1 MTKKFRST
9 AAPKGTKLGSGYQD
23 RTKLLT
29 SDEEDDKARRIK
41 ALEEM
46 VKLGQMQPSTF
57 EALRDEIVGGD
68 ISNVHLVKGL
78 DRKLLERVRR
88 GEDVLSG
95 TAKSAAEESNSGQA
109 GTPPA
114 TVDVDEEFEEM
125 ENKEIQPIAKQ
136 EKSKQG
142 EMAPAQLAGK
152 KRNRDDILK
161 ELRASRLAVAESIKQ
176 AAPPTLGPKFTK
188 FGQKRETSRI
198 ERDERG
204 REILITVDE
213 NGKVKRKIKKA
224 AIKDEVPR
232 DRGLLMPDKDAQ
244 PLGMEV
250 VVPAP
255 PQEDEEMDGDI
266 FEGIGADYDPL
277 NGFDDDEDD
286 SEDEKTKTLESPR
299 QVNLGTPDVKN
310 SVSQS
315 LDRSSMPPPPLP
327 NKTFGSK
334 RNYFGEDG
342 EKKDID
348 SEVSPNNLTDPTILA
363 ALKKAST
370 LNPLSAHDSAAEGE
384 EEAAKLTRRRKMLE
398 AHDRDAEDMDLGF
411 GSSRF
416 GDEEEAEGKKV
427 KLSVWGKEDGK
438 EGRSSEGKAP
448 RKRGPK
454 KRKGDANSAT
464 DVLKVLERR
473 RAEGK

>member
-1 MTKKFRST
+1 
-9 AAPKGTKLGSGYQD
+9 
-23 RTKLLT
+23 
-29 SDEEDDKARRIK
+29 
-41 ALEEM
+41 M
-46 VKLGQMQPSTF
+46 VKLGQIELSTF

-95 TAKSAAEESNSGQA
+95 AAKTTAEESKSGQVS
-109 GTPPA
+109 TPPA
-114 TVDVDEEFEEM
+114 TVDVDEELEEM
-125 ENKEIQPIAKQ
+125 ENKEIQPVAKQ

-161 ELRASRLAVAESIKQ
+161 ELRASRAAVADSIKQ

-198 ERDERG
+198 EKDERG

-213 NGKVKRKIKKA
+213 NGRVKRKVKQPA
-224 AIKDEVPR
+224 MKDEVAK
-232 DRGLLMPDKDAQ
+232 DRRLLMPDKDAQ

-250 VVPAP
+250 EVPAP
-255 PQEDEEMDGDI
+255 PQEEEEIDGDI
-266 FEGIGADYDPL
+266 FEGVGADYDPL
-277 NGFDDDEDD
+277 DGLDDDEDD
-286 SEDEKTKTLESPR
+286 SEDEKTKTSESPR
-299 QVNLGTPDVKN
+299 QVALGTADAKD
-310 SVSQS
+310 SVPQS

-327 NKTFGSK
+327 NKTFGNK
-334 RNYFGEDG
+334 RDYFGEAG
-342 EKKDID
+342 EEKDVD
-348 SEVSPNNLTDPTILA
+348 SEVKPNNLTDPTILA

-370 LNPLSAHDSAAEGE
+370 INPLSARDSSVEGE

-398 AHDRDAEDMDLGF
+398 GHDRDADDMDLGF

-454 KRKGDANSAT
+454 KRKGDANSAS
-464 DVLKVLERR
+464 DVLKVMERR
-473 RAEGK
+473 KAEGK